1 MEKKTK
7 KQINDGLKKIGNT
20 IDDLT
25 NKLELQKELERLEI
39 YKQTAKE
46 LFLFKLNVSSLST
59 TECMNWAIQTAQ
71 KFSHA
76 VIEHAS
82 DSVELDRMSDEE
94 IIREFHD
101 RKLIDDALT
110 DNDIVKEVY
119 DRGLVADVLFTNE
132 ELVETYG
139 WVKKNETEF

>member
-25 NKLELQKELERLEI
+25 NKLELQAELERREI
-39 YKQTAKE
+39 YKQTAIN
-46 LFLFKLNVSSLST
+46 LLTFRLNTSSCSLS
-59 TECMNWAIQTAQ
+59 ECMDWAVDNANV
-71 KFSHA
+71 FSRK
-76 VIEHAS
+76 VMERITD
-82 DSVELDRMSDEE
+82 DSCSAKMTDDEVVK
-94 IIREFHD
+94 EFHD

-119 DRGLVADVLFTNE
+119 DRGLVADVLYTNE

-139 WVKKNETEF
+139 WVKKSDTEF

>member
-7 KQINDGLKKIGNT
+7 KQITDGLKKIGNT

-25 NKLELQKELERLEI
+25 DKLKLQAELERREI
-39 YKQTAKE
+39 YKQAARD
-46 LFLFKLNVSSLST
+46 LLVFRLNTLSCSLS
-59 TECMNWAIQTAQ
+59 ECMDWAVDNANV
-71 KFSHA
+71 FSRKVMERIA
-76 VIEHAS
+76 DDSCSAKMTDDEVIK
-82 DSVELDRMSDEE
+82 
-94 IIREFHD
+94 EFHD

-139 WVKKNETEF
+139 WVKKSETEF